1 MGLKQAAL
9 SDVNKRDLLTLTA
22 EVHIADSA
30 VLSAA
35 SRWTDLG
42 NIPGLQYNPNAEN
55 KTVMIV
61 RRGLKRPGK
70 SHTTA
75 IEPKYEVTSN
85 ELSDEVLDMI
95 FFVDAEHDFGSAG
108 ADNAQT
114 GLSAVDGTDFD
125 FDEGADG
132 AGVLAGQRT
141 DILDANGK
149 QVHQI
154 TALALVG
161 VATNYG
167 PAEDS
172 ATLVE
177 GVDYELDADIGQ
189 IRWLKAINNDVIT
202 PTITSETITSSSKKY
217 MRKRKPNRVGYVER
231 MCRIFW
237 WDQDNDSNWVIY
249 HKDFLARFSVDGG
262 FNADGE
268 ADAESKL
275 MIEVLS
281 DGEIWKRV

>member
-95 FFVDAEHDFGSAG
+95 FFVDAEHDFGSEG

-114 GLSAVDGTDFD
+114 GISAVDGTDFD

-149 QVHQI
+149 HVHQI

-237 WDQDNDSNWVIY
+237 WDQDNDSNWVML